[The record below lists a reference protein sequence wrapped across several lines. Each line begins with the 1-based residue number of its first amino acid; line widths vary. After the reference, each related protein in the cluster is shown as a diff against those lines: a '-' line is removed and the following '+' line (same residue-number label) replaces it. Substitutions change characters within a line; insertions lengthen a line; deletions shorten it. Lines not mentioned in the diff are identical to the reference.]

1 MADSLHQVII
11 EASPATVYDAITQ
24 NQGIKGWWTDTCETT
39 NHEGGHCTFWFDD
52 RQTHF
57 TMEATRLLPNQRVF
71 WQCIGGPEEWLA
83 TELWWEITQGE
94 GNTCVVDFKH
104 MNWQRDDGLFPLC
117 NSTWGSLM
125 TQLKQFCETGVA
137 NPYFQNTAEP
147 VS

>member
-24 NQGIKGWWTDTCETT
+24 NAGIKGWWTDCCETT
-39 NHEGGHCTFWFDD
+39 YVEGGHCTFWFDN

-71 WQCIGGPEEWLA
+71 WYCIDGPEEWIG
-83 TELWWEITQGE
+83 TELWWEISQDSDDRCTL
-94 GNTCVVDFKH
+94 DFKH
-104 MNWQRDDGLFPLC
+104 MNWKKDDGLFPLC

-125 TQLKQFCETGVA
+125 TQLKQFCETGEPS
-137 NPYFQNTAEP
+137 PYFQNLATA
-147 VS
+147 S